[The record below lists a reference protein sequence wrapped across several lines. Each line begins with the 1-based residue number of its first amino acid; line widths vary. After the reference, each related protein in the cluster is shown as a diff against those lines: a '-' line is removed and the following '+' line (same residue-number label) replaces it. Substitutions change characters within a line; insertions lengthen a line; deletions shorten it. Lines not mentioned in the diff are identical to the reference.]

1 MVSGRIEQRRRH
13 VVFREEEGAHQ
24 RLAHPV
30 EAGRFPV
37 FLRSTR
43 ALPLQQP
50 RTTPRHLGGPGR
62 DALHPEHRHGRHHG
76 CLHRRQ
82 HPSAGQTDG
91 RPPSSRHNGRA
102 TVAMVDGHAEAM
114 RGSQVGFTLARD
126 TAGALW
132 DK

>member
-1 MVSGRIEQRRRH
+1 M
-13 VVFREEEGAHQ
+13 
-24 RLAHPV
+24 
-30 EAGRFPV
+30 
-37 FLRSTR
+37 
-43 ALPLQQP
+43 
-50 RTTPRHLGGPGR
+50 GGPGR

-91 RPPSSRHNGRA
+91 RPPTRALGTGENLSSRHNGRA